1 MRLVA
6 TGLVVCEGMTTDDQ
20 TRRQAESFGSV
31 AEAYDRARPSY
42 PEDAVRWL
50 TGVEPQA
57 VVELGAGT
65 GLFTEQLVGA
75 GHTVLATDPS
85 AAMLARLRTRVP
97 KAQAVVATAEHIPA
111 ASRSADLVACAQSF
125 HWFDHEVALR
135 EIARVLRPGGQIAL
149 VWNVRDEGVPWV
161 RKLTRLLGSE
171 GADQDLTKPLRETPY
186 FGWVEESTHRMWQN
200 HTRATLLD
208 LIRSRSYV
216 ATLGEAER
224 EDLLA
229 DVGDLYDDYGRGHD
243 GMLLPYITH
252 CYRATVNHQE
262 LEPEPAPAATDSPGA
277 PGNPPPT
284 APPTDGDDPG
294 TLLID
299 FR

>member
-6 TGLVVCEGMTTDDQ
+6 ARLVVCEGMTTDDQ

-50 TGVEPQA
+50 TGPEPQA
-57 VVELGAGT
+57 IVELGAGT
-65 GLFTEQLVGA
+65 GLLTEQLVGA

-85 AAMLARLRTRVP
+85 AAMLARLRKRVP
-97 KAQAVVATAEHIPA
+97 KAQSVVATAEHIPA
-111 ASRSADLVACAQSF
+111 PSRSADLVVCAQSF
-125 HWFDHEVALR
+125 HWFDHEAALP

-149 VWNVRDEGVPWV
+149 VWNFRDEGVPWV
-161 RKLTRLLGSE
+161 RKLTRLLGNE

-186 FGWVEESTHRMWQN
+186 FGWVEESKHRMWQS
-200 HTRATLLD
+200 HTRASLLD

-252 CYRATVNHQE
+252 CYRATVDHAQ
-262 LEPEPAPAATDSPGA
+262 LEPEPEPVTEGADA